1 MAKNKTKINLDGGL
15 VYSTNPDF
23 VPYQEEEEEV
33 ATLPP
38 EKQMLKLQIRKLK
51 GGKVATII
59 MEFKGKEEDL
69 EQLAKLLKNKCAC
82 GGAAK
87 EGEII
92 LQGEF
97 VEKVKKE
104 LTALGYKHKGGK

>member
-1 MAKNKTKINLDGGL
+1 MAKFKTKLNLDGGL

-23 VPYQEEEEEV
+23 ELPDDSEEEIEV
-33 ATLPP
+33 IAP

-51 GGKVATII
+51 GGKVATVI
-59 MEFKGKEEDL
+59 MEFKGPEAEMEK
-69 EQLAKLLKNKCAC
+69 LAKQLKNKCAC
-82 GGAAK
+82 GGSAK

-92 LQGEF
+92 LQGDF
-97 VEKVKKE
+97 IEKVKKE